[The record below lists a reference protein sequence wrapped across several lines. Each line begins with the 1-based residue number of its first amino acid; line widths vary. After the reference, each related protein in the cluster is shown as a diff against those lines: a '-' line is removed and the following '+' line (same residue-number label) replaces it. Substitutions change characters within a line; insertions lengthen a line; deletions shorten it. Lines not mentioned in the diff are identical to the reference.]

1 MSGTK
6 QIYRPVKPYHVKS
19 VSSKHHLFWSRSWYI
34 RDWADGLSSVW
45 TVYHPLYLIFLF
57 EHDDLYS
64 PKIICERVSY
74 PQRWRKS
81 KYWNALKLFVPN
93 RIPANNIHVCKLD
106 GQKVS
111 WDRTVRLLYNIF
123 FITQWNPPIVF
134 PIDHDDVIKW
144 KHFPRYWPFVRG
156 IHRSPKGQWGGTLMF
171 SLICALNI
179 RLSKLSWSWR
189 FETPSRPLWRHC
201 NDPLPLPWR
210 GDMGFHYEFKV
221 WSKFTCV
228 FRTVTLCA
236 TSCYEWAC

>member
-1 MSGTK
+1 MWTVFRRNTICSEADLD
-6 QIYRPVKPYHVKS
+6 IYG
-19 VSSKHHLFWSRSWYI
+19 I
-34 RDWADGLSSVW
+34 EQMDWAQFEQFIIHFISYFFSSTMTCIARKSFAKGFHIHKGDERVNIE
-45 TVYHPLYLIFLF
+45 TPSNYLYLTAYLRITFM
-57 EHDDLYS
+57 Y
-64 PKIICERVSY
+64 VN
-74 PQRWRKS
+74 WMVRK
-81 KYWNALKLFVPN
+81 YREIAQW
-93 RIPANNIHVCKLD
+93 
-106 GQKVS
+106 G
-111 WDRTVRLLYNIF
+111 F

-201 NDPLPLPWR
+201 NDPLALPWR